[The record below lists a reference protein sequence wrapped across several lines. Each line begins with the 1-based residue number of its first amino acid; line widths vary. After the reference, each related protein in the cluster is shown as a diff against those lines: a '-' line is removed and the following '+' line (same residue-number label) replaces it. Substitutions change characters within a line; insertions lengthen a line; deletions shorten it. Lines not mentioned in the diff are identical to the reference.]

1 MIEHKVVWITGASS
15 GIGEALAKEYSQ
27 RGYFVI
33 LSARKVA
40 ELERVQSLLANP
52 TLAKVVPL
60 DVGQYHNIDATVQ
73 PILKEL
79 GRVDI
84 LINNAGISQRS
95 DVVNTK
101 LEVYDQIM
109 NVNFMGSV
117 AMTKAVLPMMYE
129 RKAGNI
135 CVISSVMA
143 RITTP
148 SRSGYSASKYALH
161 GFFESLR
168 SESVYNNVHVTM
180 VIPGY
185 VRTNVSKNAVTAD
198 GTAHGK
204 MDEVQDNGMAPEKL
218 ATEIYN
224 AVAKNKAEIKS
235 GGKELYAI
243 QLARFFPSLYRR
255 IVKNY
260 KPK

>member
-1 MIEHKVVWITGASS
+1 MIDQKVVWITGASS
-15 GIGEALAKEYSQ
+15 GIGEALAKEYSDK
-27 RGYFVI
+27 GYYVI

-52 TLAKVVPL
+52 TLSRVVQL
-60 DVGQYHNIDATVQ
+60 DVGKYHDIDTQVQ
-73 PILKEL
+73 PIIAEL

-95 DVVNTK
+95 DVVDTQ

-117 AMTKAVLPMMYE
+117 AMAKAVLPIMYE
-129 RKAGNI
+129 RQSGNI

-168 SESVYNNVHVTM
+168 SEAVHQGVQVTM
-180 VIPGY
+180 IIPGY

-204 MDEVQDNGMAPEKL
+204 MDEVQDNGMAPEAL
-218 ATEIYN
+218 AKDIYK

-235 GGKELYAI
+235 GGKELYAM
-243 QLARFFPSLYRR
+243 QLARFFPSIYRR